1 MSPKATALE
10 ILQSKSLPDAVREE
24 IHRLILDGTFEPGDK
39 LGEAELACRLGVS
52 RGPVREAFRGL
63 EEAGLVRQ
71 TKNRGV
77 FVREIS
83 AEEASE
89 LYVVRAGLDELVG
102 RLLASQITEANLRE
116 LRGLVKEMDVSS
128 ARRDMRRYFPL
139 DTRFHDRIAQMVG
152 NRKLLELYRRVVNEM
167 QLFRR
172 QSILRGGGLRVSNPE
187 HRAIVEALASRDGDE
202 AGRIMH
208 GHVMRAYDRLMSLL
222 QRGEVPKLWA
232 DATLKRATPGG
243 VFR

>member
-1 MSPKATALE
+1 MPAKASALE
-10 ILQSKSLPDAVREE
+10 ILQSTSLPDAVRDE

-52 RGPVREAFRGL
+52 RGPVREAFRAL

-77 FVREIS
+77 FVREVS

-89 LYVVRAGLDELVG
+89 LYVVRAALDELVG
-102 RLLASQITEANLRE
+102 RLLAPRITASNLRE
-116 LRGLVKEMDVSS
+116 LRGLVDEMDESS
-128 ARRDMRRYFPL
+128 ARRDMRKYFPL

-152 NRKLLELYRRVVNEM
+152 NGKLLELYRRVVNEM

-172 QSILRGGGLRVSNPE
+172 QSILRGGGLRVSNHE
-187 HRAIVEALASRDGDE
+187 HRAIVAALASHDGDD

-208 GHVMRAYDRLMSLL
+208 EHVMRAYERLMSLL
-222 QRGEVPKLWA
+222 TASRPGRGPSRA
-232 DATLKRATPGG
+232 KRSEHRAS
-243 VFR
+243 